1 MLDGQDPTVEEF
13 LAMIEAELK
22 RIEEKESAP
31 K

>member
-1 MLDGQDPTVEEF
+1 MLDGPNPTVEEF

-22 RIEEKESAP
+22 RIEEDESTS